1 MCFCLG
7 VSVLGNML
15 TPIFSKT
22 DKMTVMVKRI
32 FSGTVKC
39 GFCGKE
45 LTAEEIC
52 EYIPFD
58 KREGDLDEEQCPH
71 CGYHSDFVEDS
82 YREPQPYEK

>member
-1 MCFCLG
+1 
-7 VSVLGNML
+7 
-15 TPIFSKT
+15 
-22 DKMTVMVKRI
+22 MTVMVKRI
-32 FSGTVKC
+32 FNGTVKC

-71 CGYHSDFVEDS
+71 CGYHSDFVEDP